1 MYLCKSHKF
10 SCPACISKLTDSPGR
25 MITDTSWMDVVFN
38 VKFSYMCVCVF
49 VHICICICKSWK
61 QAVPLVQSRQDDY
74 RHKLDGSRPIMD
86 VPQTWPILPNPTTSL
101 GCSVLWTSEN
111 RPRSR
116 PIMDVPPTRPL
127 LLQHPTWL
135 QLLTLKW
142 KWQDFIPTHYFANFP
157 QHSVQHCPLLT
168 QEEIG
173 QIYRFQII

>member
-1 MYLCKSHKF
+1 MYLHKSQKF
-10 SCPACISKLTDSPGR
+10 SCPASSWK
-25 MITDTSWMDVVFN
+25 ITDTSLCLF
-38 VKFSYMCVCVF
+38 
-49 VHICICICKSWK
+49 IACICHLLLCYMYLYLQKLKAGSS
-61 QAVPLVQSRQDDY
+61 LVQSRQDDY
-74 RHKLDGSRPIMD
+74 RHKLDGSRPIME
-86 VPQTWPILPNPTTSL
+86 VPQTWPLLPNPTCL

-157 QHSVQHCPLLT
+157 QLSAQHCPLLT

>member
-1 MYLCKSHKF
+1 MYLHKSQKF
-10 SCPACISKLTDSPGR
+10 SCPASSW
-25 MITDTSWMDVVFN
+25 MITDTSLPL
-38 VKFSYMCVCVF
+38 STCVYLLRVF
-49 VHICICICKSWK
+49 VICCCVIGICICKSWK
-61 QAVPLVQSRQDDY
+61 QAVPLVQSGPDDY

-86 VPQTWPILPNPTTSL
+86 VPQTWPLLPNPTCL